1 VAGIQHPA
9 PAFIGLENIT
19 AGIVERKVQPARGAI
34 GEGARRMTG
43 PRLSHIDAEG
53 QARMVDVSGKAFTR
67 RVAVAEAVVR
77 LSRAT
82 LRLIANRLLP
92 KGDALLTAR
101 LAGIM
106 AAKRTPELVPLCHPL
121 LLTHV
126 DVQAEIR
133 KSCVRFEA
141 RIASAGQTGVE
152 MEALTAASIA
162 ALTLYDMVKAVE
174 KGAVIERIRLL
185 EKSGGKSGSYQAAA
199 KRTSRE

>member
-1 VAGIQHPA
+1 MSETK
-9 PAFIGLENIT
+9 LT
-19 AGIVERKVQPARGAI
+19 
-34 GEGARRMTG
+34 
-43 PRLSHIDAEG
+43 HIDAEG
-53 QARMVDVSGKAFTR
+53 RASMVDVTAKDATY

-77 LSRAT
+77 LSHKT
-82 LRLIANRLLP
+82 LLLVAERRLP

-133 KSCVRFEA
+133 KSGVRFEA
-141 RIASAGQTGVE
+141 RVACAGPTGVE

-185 EKSGGKSGSYQAAA
+185 EKSGGKSGTFKAIDKVGRKKAPLNV
-199 KRTSRE
+199 RR